1 MIMISYFYALACRLT
16 DIYTKLYLKNYFRFL
31 KKKNYFRLLYNLYNM
46 EVVHI
51 KKINYFIFL
60 LSPHDKFLALPLL
73 TPLQKILGTVTTL

>member
-1 MIMISYFYALACRLT
+1 MFMISYFYALACRLT
-16 DIYTKLYLKNYFRFL
+16 DIYTKLYL
-31 KKKNYFRLLYNLYNM
+31 KNYFRLLYNLYNM

>member
-1 MIMISYFYALACRLT
+1 
-16 DIYTKLYLKNYFRFL
+16 
-31 KKKNYFRLLYNLYNM
+31 M